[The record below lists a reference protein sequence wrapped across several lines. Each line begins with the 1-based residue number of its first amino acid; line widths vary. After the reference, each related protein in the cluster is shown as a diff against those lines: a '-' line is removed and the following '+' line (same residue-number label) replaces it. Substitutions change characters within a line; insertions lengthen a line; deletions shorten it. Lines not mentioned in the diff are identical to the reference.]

1 MKIPVKNNRM
11 VRDTASGAVLSVDM
25 DAIKTYEERRR
36 KIQSDKDRLNRLE
49 IEVSELRTFIEELR
63 NK

>member
-11 VRDTASGAVLSVDM
+11 VRDTSSGAVLSVDV

-36 KIQSDKDRLNRLE
+36 KIQTDKDRLNRLE

>member
-25 DAIKTYEERRR
+25 DAIKTYEDRRR
-36 KIQSDKDRLNRLE
+36 KIQTDKDRLNRLE

>member
-36 KIQSDKDRLNRLE
+36 KIQTDKDRLNRLE